1 MDNYWSGLFQ
11 PAAFHLNVFK
21 LNSLDNADGMNMFVV
36 AFVVFGWSLTLV
48 RNAFIVVCELLKSC
62 SVDWMACLCAI
73 DWNCFC
79 LFVAFLCGGG
89 GGKTKSDISRS
100 WDVCRIVC

>member
-11 PAAFHLNVFK
+11 PAAFHLNDFR
-21 LNSLDNADGMNMFVV
+21 LNSLDNFDGLNMFVV

-48 RNAFIVVCELLKSC
+48 RNAFIVVCDFLKSC

-73 DWNCFC
+73 DWNYFC
-79 LFVAFLCGGG
+79 LSVAFLCGGK

-100 WDVCRIVC
+100 